1 MPIEEPSSQSGS
13 YLPAFVERAQN
24 IENKTT
30 DLSHKQKDPPNS
42 GVFNRGPPVTVLSP
56 TMSDSQPNPPSKIQN
71 FGMQDDDEN
80 DYSLDF
86 DQADISTSNLNI
98 KPP

>member
-1 MPIEEPSSQSGS
+1 M
-13 YLPAFVERAQN
+13 ERAQN

-30 DLSHKQKDPPNS
+30 DLSKNKVKEPNS
-42 GVFNRGPPVTVLSP
+42 GGYGKVGPSITVLSP
-56 TMSDSQPNPPSKIQN
+56 TMSDSQPNPPNKIQN